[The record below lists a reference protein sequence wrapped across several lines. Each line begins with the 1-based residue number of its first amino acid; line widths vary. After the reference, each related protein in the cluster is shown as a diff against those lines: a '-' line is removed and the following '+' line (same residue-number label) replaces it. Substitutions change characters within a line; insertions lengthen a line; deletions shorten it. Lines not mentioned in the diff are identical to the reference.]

1 MRRLPHR
8 SSQLLSVILI
18 VIFCTLL
25 FYINANHKHGKY
37 RIKEQESNQQSKFG
51 SEILPTKQISSD
63 NESLLI
69 PLPSD
74 PMKSLF
80 ISVKTSE
87 KFLVD
92 RVEVILKTW
101 YNLARDAIYFFT
113 DSTNRHFEAKTNG
126 HMINTNCSA
135 SHNRRAL
142 CCKMG
147 VELDT
152 FVRMS
157 GKKWFCHFDD
167 DNYVNVPKLLE
178 LVSGYDSKD
187 DWYLGKPSIKVPLQI
202 VNRNNGSKIGFWFA
216 TGGAGF
222 CLSRSL
228 VLKMMP
234 FTRLVCDWNVLR
246 NLSLKLYQSN
256 LIQWRKVHDSRR

>member
-1 MRRLPHR
+1 MIRRLPHR
-8 SSQLLSVILI
+8 TSQVLSIILI
-18 VIFCTLL
+18 ITFCTLL
-25 FYINANHKHGKY
+25 FYINSNHKGKK
-37 RIKEQESNQQSKFG
+37 RDTLKEEASHESVIRN
-51 SEILPTKQISSD
+51 EVVLDNISSH
-63 NESLLI
+63 SLD
-69 PLPSD
+69 D
-74 PMKSLF
+74 PIKSLF

-92 RVEVILKTW
+92 RIEIILKTW
-101 YNLARDAIYFFT
+101 FNLARDSIYFFT
-113 DSTNRHFEAKTNG
+113 DSENHLYQKKTRG

-147 VELDT
+147 VELDA
-152 FVRMS
+152 FVRMKE
-157 GKKWFCHFDD
+157 KKWFCHFDD

-178 LVSGYDSKD
+178 LVTSYDDKD

-202 VNRNNGSKIGFWFA
+202 INRSNGSKIGFWFA

-234 FTRLVCDWNVLR
+234 FTRLVCDWKLARKLFLNV
-246 NLSLKLYQSN
+246 YPF
-256 LIQWRKVHDSRR
+256 HFPFDSI

>member
-1 MRRLPHR
+1 M
-8 SSQLLSVILI
+8 VI
-18 VIFCTLL
+18 IFCTLL
-25 FYINANHKHGKY
+25 FYINASHKVKIS
-37 RIKEQESNQQSKFG
+37 RLQTEESIVQPVTSN
-51 SEILPTKQISSD
+51 EIDSD
-63 NESLLI
+63 IVPRTS
-69 PLPSD
+69 PFYDD
-74 PMKSLF
+74 PIKSLF

-113 DSTNRHFEAKTNG
+113 DSSNQHYQTKTNG

-152 FVRMS
+152 FIQMPE
-157 GKKWFCHFDD
+157 KKWFCHFDD
-167 DNYVNVPKLLE
+167 DNYVNVPKLVE
-178 LVSGYDSKD
+178 LVTSYDSKD

-202 VNRNNGSKIGFWFA
+202 VNRSNGSKIGFWFA

-234 FTRLVCDWNVLR
+234 FTRLVCDWETFR
-246 NLSLKLYQSN
+246 NLSLNLYY
-256 LIQWRKVHDSRR
+256 LIQRREIHDNRRQNKTA

>member
-1 MRRLPHR
+1 MRRLPHK
-8 SSQLLSVILI
+8 SSQILSIILVIL
-18 VIFCTLL
+18 FCTLL
-25 FYINANHKHGKY
+25 FYINTYHKTINH
-37 RIKEQESNQQSKFG
+37 RLKEEESVHH
-51 SEILPTKQISSD
+51 PISQ
-63 NESLLI
+63 NEVENASRSPPDDLI
-69 PLPSD
+69 
-74 PMKSLF
+74 KSLF

-101 YNLARDAIYFFT
+101 YSLARDAIYFFT
-113 DSTNRHFEAKTNG
+113 DSNNEHYRSKTSG

-152 FVRMS
+152 FIQMPK
-157 GKKWFCHFDD
+157 KKWFCHFDD
-167 DNYVNVPKLLE
+167 DNYVNVPKLVE
-178 LVSGYDSKD
+178 LISGYDAKE

-234 FTRLVCDWNVLR
+234 FTRLVCDWSLLR
-246 NLSLKLYQSN
+246 LLSLKMSQSYA
-256 LIQWRKVHDSRR
+256 QWRTIHDSWGQNQTAR